1 MYAKVKSKK
10 CMDPDSLHDM
20 RPPCNFKVTSIHWY
34 FVIYGRLTNGVQSE
48 VWTVESSR
56 SS

>member
-1 MYAKVKSKK
+1 
-10 CMDPDSLHDM
+10 MDPDSLHDM